1 MGSDFARMCL
11 IGCGLIGGSIS
22 LALRR
27 AGVVDSVI
35 GVDVSQA
42 TLGEAVRRG
51 IIDQGTLDLGDALL
65 GADLVLIAAP
75 VSVTEALI
83 ADVARH
89 QDALANEA
97 IVTDVSGTKQR
108 FVARGQH
115 LFTRVHFIGGH
126 PMAGSE
132 KTGVTAADARLLEN
146 AVYVLAP
153 PAELTPAQSAALG
166 RLSEGLTRAGAR
178 VRLMSAGA
186 HDRVVAAISH
196 VPHLIA
202 AALVNQVADLS
213 TSDEAYLQLAAGGFR
228 DITRIASSDP
238 LLWRDITLENREEI
252 LRLIADWDERLHLL
266 ASWMD
271 TGDGAALEQFFES
284 ARAFRDL
291 LPARS
296 VGALRSTFSITVSV
310 PDVPGVIGDVASL
323 LGGHQVSIRNIGI
336 LESREGDD
344 GQLLLQFDT
353 LAFHDQAAAILEDHG
368 YAIADR
374 M

>member
-1 MGSDFARMCL
+1 
-11 IGCGLIGGSIS
+11 
-22 LALRR
+22 
-27 AGVVDSVI
+27 
-35 GVDVSQA
+35 
-42 TLGEAVRRG
+42 
-51 IIDQGTLDLGDALL
+51 
-65 GADLVLIAAP
+65 
-75 VSVTEALI
+75 
-83 ADVARH
+83 
-89 QDALANEA
+89 
-97 IVTDVSGTKQR
+97 
-108 FVARGQH
+108 
-115 LFTRVHFIGGH
+115 
-126 PMAGSE
+126 
-132 KTGVTAADARLLEN
+132 
-146 AVYVLAP
+146 
-153 PAELTPAQSAALG
+153 
-166 RLSEGLTRAGAR
+166 
-178 VRLMSAGA
+178 
-186 HDRVVAAISH
+186 
-196 VPHLIA
+196 
-202 AALVNQVADLS
+202 VNQVADLS